1 MSNMEPSKL
10 KTQVSASDI
19 SATSTTVAPRATMLL
34 SSAQLALSTVALAA
48 GVTVLGVSAD
58 ALKTFDD
65 THLPSEYFLP
75 LWPADVDV
83 RPVQGMV
90 AAGTVVTVMSLVSLV
105 MGRLS
110 MVSTWTNPPPQCVSS
125 PVIKTRNKPLLHMIP
140 SLLALLAV
148 LVAVG
153 LSYHLN
159 AANPTVHNWTCR
171 WRQVPMQQRPHWGT
185 LCKQGEVGLALMV
198 TLIPVEVMLTGVC
211 AYAAL
216 AQRNKSLPEH

>member
-10 KTQVSASDI
+10 KTQISASDI
-19 SATSTTVAPRATMLL
+19 SATSTTVAPRATVLL
-34 SSAQLALSTVALAA
+34 SSAQLVLSAVALAA

-58 ALKTFDD
+58 ALKIFDD

-90 AAGTVVTVMSLVSLV
+90 AAGTIVTVMSLVSLV
-105 MGRLS
+105 RGRVS
-110 MVSTWTNPPPQCVSS
+110 M
-125 PVIKTRNKPLLHMIP
+125 TRDKPLLHMIP

-198 TLIPVEVMLTGVC
+198 TLIPIEVMLTGVC

-216 AQRNKSLPEH
+216 AGRNKALPED